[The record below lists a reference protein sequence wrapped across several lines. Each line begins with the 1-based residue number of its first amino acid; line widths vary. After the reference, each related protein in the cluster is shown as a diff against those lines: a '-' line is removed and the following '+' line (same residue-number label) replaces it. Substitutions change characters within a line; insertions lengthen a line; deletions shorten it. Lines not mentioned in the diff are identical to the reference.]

1 MRQNEGWKK
10 QRVYK
15 ELKKCFTMVEEKYN
29 GFLHLS
35 RQIQG
40 CCFFFLLFFN
50 NFFLVVLAAVAD
62 VVPNSCLPLV
72 TLISGLAKAG

>member
-1 MRQNEGWKK
+1 MKVKNGGLAAGNYAEKALRQNEGWKK

-40 CCFFFLLFFN
+40 CCRVFFFLLFFN
-50 NFFLVVLAAVAD
+50 NFFLVVLAAV
-62 VVPNSCLPLV
+62 C
-72 TLISGLAKAG
+72 